1 MSAIIGGLRG
11 KRSRNTNVLVALSA
25 LVGVFWVRPAPAGAQ
40 SADSS
45 MRGPSVG
52 RWGVGAGLVYAQ
64 SVGELRRNVQG
75 GIGFGGQAQFHL
87 DPWGALGLRAD
98 FETVGYSQ
106 ETQDAPLYGAGGWF
120 SAQQQTSYNL
130 VVASIGPELAVPL
143 GPVRPYVNAAIGFV
157 NFSTNTSIKAYDGT
171 ALGGWDDFS
180 DYAHL
185 KRLGGGF
192 RIPLSTTIG
201 QQSILVDVGA
211 RYNAGGRT
219 RYLIKGDIVQDPNN
233 PNRVIITPHESEA
246 RFWTYRLGAALTF

>member
-1 MSAIIGGLRG
+1 MSAIMGGGR
-11 KRSRNTNVLVALSA
+11 RRARHTNVLLAVSA
-25 LVGVFWVRPAPAGAQ
+25 FVGVLWVWPRLAAAQ
-40 SADSS
+40 SAEPIP
-45 MRGPSVG
+45 RGPRVG

-64 SVGELRRNVQG
+64 SVGALRQNVQG
-75 GIGFGGQAQFHL
+75 GIGFGGQALFHL

-98 FETVGYSQ
+98 FESVGYSQ
-106 ETQDAPLYGAGGWF
+106 DTQDAPLYGAGGWF

-130 VVASIGPELAVPL
+130 VVASIGPELALQL

-157 NFSTNTSIKAYDGT
+157 NFSTSTSLKAYDGT
-171 ALGGWDDFS
+171 PLGGWDDFS
-180 DYAHL
+180 DYANL

-192 RIPLSTTIG
+192 RIPLPTTIG
-201 QQSILVDVGA
+201 DQSIMLDVGA